1 LYNQIRIA
9 LLKKYLKIKEIP
21 IQTIYGDEKSSTH
34 IIYALKFIL
43 ETLTKGVL

>member
-1 LYNQIRIA
+1 MRIA

-21 IQTIYGDEKSSTH
+21 IQTMYGDEKSSIH

-43 ETLTKGVL
+43 ETLTKRFL